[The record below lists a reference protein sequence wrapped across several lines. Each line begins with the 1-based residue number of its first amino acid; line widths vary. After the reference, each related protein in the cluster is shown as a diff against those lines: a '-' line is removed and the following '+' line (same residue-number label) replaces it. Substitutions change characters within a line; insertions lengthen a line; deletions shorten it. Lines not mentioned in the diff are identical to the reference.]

1 MSVTARLALLS
12 AVLVGLFVV
21 FRALGV
27 VSREEVQ
34 SWIEPLGGWG
44 APVYAVLAALLGM
57 AVGRRAG
64 EVHGRARD
72 FVERRGLLAVV
83 LQRLAPGLPDA
94 PFNYVAGSI
103 GVRARDLALGT
114 AIGVAPRALAYTA
127 LGSWIWS

>member
-1 MSVTARLALLS
+1 
-12 AVLVGLFVV
+12 VLFGTWVGFVV
-21 FRALGV
+21 SLA
-27 VSREEVQ
+27 S
-34 SWIEPLGGWG
+34 
-44 APVYAVLAALLGM
+44 AMLAALLGM